1 VSQQIKVAA
10 DTVAVPT
17 ALLAWLKAITIP
29 EFAALL
35 AGIYTALRI
44 GELLWTWIKK
54 WRQ

>member
-35 AGIYTALRI
+35 AGVYTFLRI
-44 GELLWTWIKK
+44 CELVYGWFKK
-54 WRQ
+54 WRA